1 MLEQLRKLREQ
12 MKACGID
19 AYVIPTDDDHG
30 SEYVGDYYK
39 TRQYISG
46 FTGSAGTVVVTQDQA
61 GLWTDGRYFLQAA
74 KQLEGSGITLY
85 KMGEPKVPK
94 VPEFLRA
101 VMRKGGV
108 LGYDGRMVMVRQ
120 AKVFERSLASK
131 KIQIRDDVDLV
142 GKIWKDRP
150 AMSHRPAWILD
161 VKYAGESLESKI
173 EKVRKVMD
181 FYATDH
187 YLLASLEDI
196 AWLLNVRGDDIE
208 STPVVLSYL
217 LMTQSKLVWYVQPEA
232 VSNDVRGILEKAGVT
247 MAPYHQ
253 VYQDVAKIESRSRIL
268 FDSAHLNA
276 ALFHSIPDDVYK
288 IDRPNPTL
296 LMKATKNAVEVEN
309 ERTAHKVDGVAVTK
323 FIYWLK
329 KNVGKQKIT
338 EISAAEHL
346 EKLREEGDLFLE
358 DSFAPII
365 AYDKH
370 GAIVHYSATEE
381 SNVELRRKGLVL
393 ADTGGHYLTGTTDIT
408 RTISLGALT
417 TKEKEMYTT
426 VLKCHIDLADAHF
439 KSGCTGQSLDGLARN
454 PLWQK
459 NLDFNHGTGHG
470 VGYLLSVHE
479 GPNNFRYRKLM
490 DPEADCVL
498 KEGMITSDE
507 PGIYLEGEFGV
518 RIENLIVC
526 VKDQENEFGT
536 FLKFEPLTMVPY
548 DRDAIDITL
557 LTEKEKNWLNQYQKK
572 VYDTISPYL
581 SAEESQWLKEETAP
595 F

>member
-323 FIYWLK
+323 FIY
-329 KNVGKQKIT
+329 
-338 EISAAEHL
+338 
-346 EKLREEGDLFLE
+346 
-358 DSFAPII
+358 
-365 AYDKH
+365 
-370 GAIVHYSATEE
+370 
-381 SNVELRRKGLVL
+381 
-393 ADTGGHYLTGTTDIT
+393 
-408 RTISLGALT
+408 
-417 TKEKEMYTT
+417 
-426 VLKCHIDLADAHF
+426 
-439 KSGCTGQSLDGLARN
+439 
-454 PLWQK
+454 
-459 NLDFNHGTGHG
+459 
-470 VGYLLSVHE
+470 
-479 GPNNFRYRKLM
+479 
-490 DPEADCVL
+490 
-498 KEGMITSDE
+498 
-507 PGIYLEGEFGV
+507 
-518 RIENLIVC
+518 
-526 VKDQENEFGT
+526 
-536 FLKFEPLTMVPY
+536 
-548 DRDAIDITL
+548 
-557 LTEKEKNWLNQYQKK
+557 
-572 VYDTISPYL
+572 
-581 SAEESQWLKEETAP
+581 
-595 F
+595 